1 MSSFLKFTNEMKFT
15 DKYYSISLGQG
26 QGPLAESLIDKSL
39 RSGHWVFLQ
48 NCHLATSWM
57 RVLETIVRN
66 LTLGITKSNPEF
78 RLFLS
83 SMPTQSFPI
92 SVLQNSVKITN
103 EPPKGIKAN
112 VTGAL
117 SDLKRE
123 FFEEHIQ
130 EGKWRSLIFGLC
142 MFHAVLLERRKFGP
156 LGWNITYEFSEPDRE
171 CGLKT
176 LDFFI
181 NREVLEPIPWEA
193 ILYINGDITWGGRVT
208 DYWDLRCLRTIL
220 TIFSSERI
228 VQPDYKYCRGDTYYR
243 DPGGKTLEDYAL
255 FVQGFPVLED
265 PEIFGMNQNA
275 NIVFQTKETSFFI
288 NTLLLGQPR
297 SSADE
302 GQAAENDLA
311 QQIIVRIQT
320 ALVNKIL
327 REPLH
332 DTLSQLDNKGQ
343 VPSLTTVLVQEIDR
357 FNIALGIIHDSLI
370 NLAKAIKGLVVM
382 SEDLENVFRA
392 LLVNVVPAMWA
403 KRSFLSIKA
412 LPAYIVDFQR
422 RIDFIQHWAEN
433 GAPRSYWISG
443 FFFPQSFLT
452 GVLQTYARRRV
463 LPIDSLK
470 IDFQVIEQELVQQ
483 NFFEVHNNNG
493 NVSILHSTRLHSTLY
508 SLFTR
513 MPVSMA
519 TWSPAPMAWSMCM
532 AFS

>member
-1 MSSFLKFTNEMKFT
+1 MLSTGSDPMASFLKFTNEMKFT

-39 RSGHWVFLQ
+39 RLGHWVFLQ

-57 RVLETIVRN
+57 RVLETVVRN

-78 RLFLS
+78 RLYLS

-117 SDLKRE
+117 NDLKVE
-123 FFEEHIQ
+123 FFEEHVQ
-130 EGKWRSLIFGLC
+130 NGKWRAIIFGLC

-208 DYWDLRCLRTIL
+208 DHWDLRCLRTIL

-228 VQPDYKYCRGDTYYR
+228 IQPGYKYCRGDTYYR
-243 DPGGKTLEDYAL
+243 DPQGKTLEEYAT
-255 FVQGFPVLED
+255 FVKGFPVSED

-275 NIVFQTKETSFFI
+275 NIVFQTKETGFFLS
-288 NTLLLGQPR
+288 TLMLGQPR

-302 GQAAENDLA
+302 GQAAENDLC
-311 QQIIVRIQT
+311 QQIIERIQS
-320 ALVNKIL
+320 ALVKKIL

-332 DTLSQLDNKGQ
+332 DTLSQLDSKGQ
-343 VPSLTTVLVQEIDR
+343 MPSLTTVLVQEIDR
-357 FNIALGIIHDSLI
+357 FNIALGIIHDTLI
-370 NLAKAIKGLVVM
+370 NLSKAIKGLVVM

-392 LLVNVVPAMWA
+392 LLINVVPAMWA

-470 IDFQVIEQELVQQ
+470 IDFQVVEMELVQQ
-483 NFFEVHNNNG
+483 SFFEVHNANG
-493 NVSILHSTRLHSTLY
+493 NVRNLDTNTLPLCLVLHTQTDPMSS
-508 SLFTR
+508 S
-513 MPVSMA
+513 SML
-519 TWSPAPMAWSMCM
+519 
-532 AFS
+532 